1 MVDVLENSEVRSGL
15 LSEFAKKKGLSS
27 LDDED
32 VEPLRELEAQHQ
44 LSVHI
49 EHCNCIRPSHHLRGS
64 KEKYVTY
71 FKQIEAAMQFLAGA
85 GEVAVLSNQP
95 EWSGQAP
102 AEPVVASPSARKT
115 RPASAGP
122 ASQRTPLQ
130 PRAVGDQYGLA
141 SAPQGRWPRVGSF
154 EVCYSLINIKS
165 KASYGPFLL
174 FSKLQSERWPAEAKL
189 SARLR
194 EHLQVLLK
202 QDEQHYALEK
212 KVRQKIDEKKAEQ
225 DSGGGSGGLRTTA
238 PTTPAPAPAASAPET
253 PSPAPAAA
261 APSPAPEAATPEAP
275 ASLERSDTF
284 FATGGRA

>member
-122 ASQRTPLQ
+122 WVVTCKT
-130 PRAVGDQYGLA
+130 
-141 SAPQGRWPRVGSF
+141 
-154 EVCYSLINIKS
+154 E
-165 KASYGPFLL
+165 
-174 FSKLQSERWPAEAKL
+174 
-189 SARLR
+189 
-194 EHLQVLLK
+194 
-202 QDEQHYALEK
+202 
-212 KVRQKIDEKKAEQ
+212 
-225 DSGGGSGGLRTTA
+225 SGHS
-238 PTTPAPAPAASAPET
+238 
-253 PSPAPAAA
+253 SP
-261 APSPAPEAATPEAP
+261 
-275 ASLERSDTF
+275 
-284 FATGGRA
+284 